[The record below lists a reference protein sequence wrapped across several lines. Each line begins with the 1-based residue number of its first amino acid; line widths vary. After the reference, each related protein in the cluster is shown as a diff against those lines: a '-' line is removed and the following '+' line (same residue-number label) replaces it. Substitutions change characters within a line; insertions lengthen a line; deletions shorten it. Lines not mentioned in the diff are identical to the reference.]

1 MVYIVPEWSS
11 FRALQL
17 LGLVA
22 QTFFPVLYWIVYG
35 ILWTRISPDFDLSE
49 SWDDFDS
56 TASFTSHWHSLRR
69 MLCNS
74 CPEFADSY
82 GMEDFAGVLAV
93 ITCLLR
99 NPE

>member
-1 MVYIVPEWSS
+1 MVYIEWSS

-17 LGLVA
+17 LGLGA
-22 QTFFPVLYWIVYG
+22 QTFCPVLYWIVYG
-35 ILWTRISPDFDLSE
+35 ILWTRISPDFDLPE
-49 SWDDFDS
+49 SWDAFES
-56 TASFTSHWHSLRR
+56 AALFTSHWHSLRH

-74 CPEFADSY
+74 CPEFADRY

-93 ITCLLR
+93 IAGSLR